1 MPAFIVATVTITDPV
16 AFQEYARGINNLV
29 EQFGG
34 EYICRGAVTATL
46 EGDSADGERVVVTR
60 FPDRKS
66 AEAYINSPTY
76 LAAKAKRL
84 NAGKVTIRLVE
95 V

>member
-1 MPAFIVATVTITDPV
+1 MPAFIIATVTITDPV
-16 AFQEYARGINNLV
+16 AFQDYARGIANLV
-29 EQFGG
+29 EQFDG
-34 EYICRGAVTATL
+34 EYICRGPVSAVL
-46 EGDSADGERVVVTR
+46 EGEAAEGERVVVTK

-84 NAGKVTIRLVE
+84 NAGKVTMRLVE